1 MRKTKKIM
9 RLIIPLA
16 AASAI
21 IIGIA
26 EMNDNSNSDNINLYF
41 YNRDQSTI
49 TAIEKEISSSDENE
63 LYENIAEALI
73 KGPSDKK
80 HTPIMDK
87 SVTVNSISK
96 SGDTLA
102 IDFSE
107 NYSDSGLLT
116 TYAVVKTYTQL
127 NGINAVKVSAN
138 GKNISTDGYIRG
150 DDINLESD
158 YDSSTGITLYFANNG
173 KTKLVKEYR
182 KININDTHPVE
193 QYIINELLKG
203 PENKDNVKLLS
214 SDTGVLSVETTDGTC
229 YVNFKQDFINKNTSS
244 QNTEQLVIY
253 SIVNS
258 LTERDNITNV
268 QFLIDGKKTDKFGGI
283 NISDLFYRNTDI

>member
-1 MRKTKKIM
+1 MRKTKKII
-9 RLIIPLA
+9 RLIILLA
-16 AASAI
+16 VASAV

-26 EMNDNSNSDNINLYF
+26 EMNDNRDSDNINLYF
-41 YNRDQSTI
+41 FNRDKSTI
-49 TAIEKEISSSDENE
+49 TALEKEITSKDENE
-63 LYENIAEALI
+63 LYTNIADALI

-80 HTPIMDK
+80 HTAIMDK
-87 SVTVNSISK
+87 SVTVKNITK
-96 SGDTLA
+96 SGNSLA

-107 NYSDSGLLT
+107 NYKDSDLLT

-127 NGINAVKVSAN
+127 DGITSVKVSAD
-138 GKNISTDGYIRG
+138 GVDILPDGYIRG

-158 YDSSTGITLYFANNG
+158 YDSATGITLYFADTG

-182 KININDTHPVE
+182 KININDTRPVE
-193 QYIINELLKG
+193 QYIITELLKG
-203 PENKDNVKLLS
+203 PENKDNAKLLS

-244 QNTEQLVIY
+244 QNTENLIIY

-258 LTERDNITNV
+258 LTERDNIENV
-268 QFLIDGKKTDKFGGI
+268 QFLIEGKKTDKFGGI
-283 NISDLFYRNTDI
+283 NISELFYRNTDI